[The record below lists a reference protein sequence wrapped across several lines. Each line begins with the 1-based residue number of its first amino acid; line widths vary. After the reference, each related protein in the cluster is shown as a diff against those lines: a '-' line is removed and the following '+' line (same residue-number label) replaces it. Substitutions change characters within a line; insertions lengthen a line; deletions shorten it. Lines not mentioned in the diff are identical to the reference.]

1 MRIPI
6 PRSEIQTLMAAFEYK
21 AVDKSG
27 RSARGKLDAAN
38 EIDLELRLRKM
49 GLDLITTRL
58 LRSHSPT
65 LASGNITRQDLITFC
80 FDLEQIS
87 RAGIPILEG
96 LRDLRDGMENP
107 RFREVLTSVI
117 EDIEGG
123 KTMSQALGAFPHVFN
138 SVFISLVRAGEI
150 SGTLTEVFENLGG
163 TLKWQDELIS
173 QTRRLLVYPALVF
186 VVVLCVML
194 FLLLYLV
201 PQVTSL
207 MKTMGLVL
215 PLQTR
220 VLIWLSDITATFWP
234 VLIVLPVIVA
244 AGINFMVRTNPRAR
258 YLWDYA
264 ILRLPV
270 TGLILQKI
278 ILARFANFFA
288 LMYRSGIT
296 ILDAVKTSEDIV
308 ANRVI
313 AEGLQRAGQQINAG
327 ESLPEAFANLGLFPP
342 LVIRMLRVGESTGA
356 LDVALMNITYFYNR
370 DVRESVDKA
379 LKLLEPMLTLVLGGM
394 LALVLFSVLTP
405 IYDMIGKLQF

>member
-1 MRIPI
+1 VFRH
-6 PRSEIQTLMAAFEYK
+6 TLMAAFEYK

-58 LRSHSPT
+58 LRSHTPT
-65 LASGNITRQDLITFC
+65 LASGSITRQDLITFC

-96 LRDLRDGMENP
+96 LRDLREGMENP
-107 RFREVLTSVI
+107 RFREILTSVL

-123 KTMSQALGAFPHVFN
+123 KTLSQALSAFPRVFN
-138 SVFISLVRAGEI
+138 NVFVSLIRAGELA
-150 SGTLTEVFENLGG
+150 GTLTEVFENLGS

-173 QTRRLLVYPALVF
+173 QTRRLLVYPTMVL
-186 VVVLCVML
+186 VVVFAVMM

-201 PQVTSL
+201 PQVTTL
-207 MKTMGLVL
+207 LKTMGLAL

-220 VLIWLSDITATFWP
+220 VLIWISQFTASYWP
-234 VLIVLPVIVA
+234 LMLLLPVA
-244 AGINFMVRTNPRAR
+244 AVTVISFMVRTNPRGQ
-258 YLWDYA
+258 YFLDYV
-264 ILRLPV
+264 ILHLPIV
-270 TGLILQKI
+270 GGILQKI

-296 ILDAVKTSEDIV
+296 ILDAVRTSEEIV
-308 ANRVI
+308 ANRYVADGI
-313 AEGLQRAGQQINAG
+313 QRAGQQINAG
-327 ESLPEAFANLGLFPP
+327 ESLSEAFQNLGMFPP

-356 LDVALMNITYFYNR
+356 LDNALMNITYFYNR
-370 DVRESVDKA
+370 DVRDSVDKA
-379 LKLLEPMLTLVLGGM
+379 LKLLEPTLTLVLG
-394 LALVLFSVLTP
+394 ALHALILFSVLTP
-405 IYDMIGKLQF
+405 VYDIIGKVRV

>member
-1 MRIPI
+1 
-6 PRSEIQTLMAAFEYK
+6 
-21 AVDKSG
+21 
-27 RSARGKLDAAN
+27 
-38 EIDLELRLRKM
+38 
-49 GLDLITTRL
+49 
-58 LRSHSPT
+58 
-65 LASGNITRQDLITFC
+65 
-80 FDLEQIS
+80 
-87 RAGIPILEG
+87 
-96 LRDLRDGMENP
+96 MENP

-186 VVVLCVML
+186 VVVLCVMM

-215 PLQTR
+215 PIQTR
-220 VLIWLSDITATFWP
+220 VLIWLSDFTATFWP

-270 TGLILQKI
+270 TGVILQKI